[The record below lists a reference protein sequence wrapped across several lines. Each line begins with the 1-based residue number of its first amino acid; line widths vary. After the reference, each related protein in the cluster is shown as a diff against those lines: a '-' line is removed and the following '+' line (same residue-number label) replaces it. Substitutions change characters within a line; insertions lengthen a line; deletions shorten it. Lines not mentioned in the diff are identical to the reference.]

1 MFQCV
6 PLPPSLPPLFHFAAV
21 LHLLQHL
28 DILQT
33 HKGDIFEV
41 NLPNKVT
48 KIMAV
53 PKKGTVREAIDP
65 VMKKNNYSL
74 EVMDL
79 KFADTLK
86 VYTRVCVC
94 VLGGGGGID
103 AAKPLMADIRAMCY
117 IIQL

>member
-1 MFQCV
+1 MLTVTSCGVCACSEGDMKITCFNIS
-6 PLPPSLPPLFHFAAV
+6 PSPPSLPPLFHFAAV

-86 VYTRVCVC
+86 VYTRVC
-94 VLGGGGGID
+94 GGE
-103 AAKPLMADIRAMCY
+103 
-117 IIQL
+117 